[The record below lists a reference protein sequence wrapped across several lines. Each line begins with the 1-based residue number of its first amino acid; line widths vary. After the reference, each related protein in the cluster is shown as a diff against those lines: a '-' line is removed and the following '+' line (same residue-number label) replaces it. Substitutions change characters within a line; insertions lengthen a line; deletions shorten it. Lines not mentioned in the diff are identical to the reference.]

1 MSVFMFDGSILHDL
15 FSGRI
20 FCLFLERNCNF
31 GNGAEELCYSFNS
44 YNSFHSLRYEITLH
58 KSNLL
63 FFLPFLLT
71 TTNFL
76 RFLIPVV
83 LMGRNISSHCA
94 FIFHPRAIELQ
105 WRSKQQEPIESY
117 WSRYTP
123 GIQWSL
129 TARAQGVCFCL
140 LLATRVKGNWAFSWR
155 RPPFLWLAKAWSSQG
170 LLFLARFRLAFMRG
184 ESK

>member
-1 MSVFMFDGSILHDL
+1 MFDGSILHDL

-20 FCLFLERNCNF
+20 FCLFLILERNCNF

-76 RFLIPVV
+76 RFLIPVRSIDGEKYFFI
-83 LMGRNISSHCA
+83 LRIHFSSEGNRTA
-94 FIFHPRAIELQ
+94 VKIEATGTNRKLLVEIHPRDPVVPD
-105 WRSKQQEPIESY
+105 R
-117 WSRYTP
+117 
-123 GIQWSL
+123 
-129 TARAQGVCFCL
+129 ARARCL
-140 LLATRVKGNWAFSWR
+140 LLPLACNTR
-155 RPPFLWLAKAWSSQG
+155 
-170 LLFLARFRLAFMRG
+170 
-184 ESK
+184 